1 MQDIEYTE
9 EQIMIRDMAR
19 DFARGEIAPHAQA
32 WEKAGWIDDALVA
45 KMGEL
50 GLLGMVV
57 PEEWG
62 GTYVDY
68 VAYAL
73 AVEEISAGDGA
84 TGALM
89 SIHNS
94 VGCGPILN
102 YGTTEQKQT
111 WLAELASGQAIGCF
125 CLTEPQAGSEAHNLR
140 TRAELRDGQWV
151 INGAK
156 QFVSN
161 GKRAKLAIVFAVTD
175 PELGKRGISAFLV
188 PTDTPGFV
196 VDRTEHKMG
205 IRASDTCAVT
215 LNQCSVPEANLL
227 GERGKGLAIA
237 LSNLEGGR
245 IGIAAQALGI
255 ARAAFE
261 AALAYARD
269 RVQFDKAIIEH
280 QSVANL
286 LADMQTR
293 LNAARLLILHAAR
306 LRSAGK
312 PCLSEASQAKL
323 FASEMAEKVCS
334 SAMQI
339 HGGYGYLEDYPVER
353 YYRDA
358 RITQIYE
365 GTSEIQRMVI
375 AWELAYPLPQWIC
388 SVCEGG
394 LFVLEFRCA
403 LGRECRHAFLLILR
417 RKRRMEYPTLKAHA
431 FREAHFKRPVHA
443 FLDHHADRHRLAGN
457 QRGNFQRFFEQLI
470 GRYDTRHD
478 PATLGFHR
486 IDKTPGQAHFHGFG
500 LAHGAGQALGAAHA
514 W

>member
-1 MQDIEYTE
+1 MHDLELSE
-9 EQIMIRDMAR
+9 EQRMIRDMAR
-19 DFARGEIAPHAQA
+19 DFARREIAPKAQA
-32 WEKAGWIDDALVA
+32 MEKAGWIDDTLVA
-45 KMGEL
+45 QMGEL

-62 GTYVDY
+62 GTYIDY

-84 TGALM
+84 VGALM

-102 YGTTEQKQT
+102 FGSQAQKDV
-111 WLAELASGQAIGCF
+111 WLADLANGQAIGCF
-125 CLTEPQAGSEAHNLR
+125 CLTEPQAGSEANNLR

-151 INGAK
+151 LNGAK

-175 PELGKRGISAFLV
+175 PELGKKGLSAFLV
-188 PTDTPGFV
+188 PTDTVGFT
-196 VDRTEHKMG
+196 VDRSEHKMG

-215 LNQCSVPEANLL
+215 LSDCRIPEANLL
-227 GERGKGLAIA
+227 GPRGKGLSIA

-255 ARAAFE
+255 ARAAFD
-261 AALAYARD
+261 AALGYSRE
-269 RVQFDKAIIEH
+269 RVQFGKPIGEH
-280 QSVANL
+280 QSIANL
-286 LADMQTR
+286 LADMQTQ

-306 LRSAGK
+306 LKSAGH

-323 FASEMAEKVCS
+323 FASEMAEQVCS
-334 SAMQI
+334 KAVQI

-365 GTSEIQRMVI
+365 GSSEIQRLLI
-375 AWELAYPLPQWIC
+375 ARELANYPL
-388 SVCEGG
+388 
-394 LFVLEFRCA
+394 
-403 LGRECRHAFLLILR
+403 
-417 RKRRMEYPTLKAHA
+417 
-431 FREAHFKRPVHA
+431 
-443 FLDHHADRHRLAGN
+443 
-457 QRGNFQRFFEQLI
+457 
-470 GRYDTRHD
+470 
-478 PATLGFHR
+478 
-486 IDKTPGQAHFHGFG
+486 
-500 LAHGAGQALGAAHA
+500 
-514 W
+514 